1 MSLEKFKSFGKKIEV
16 IKHTNNEV
24 WIYTRVSSKDQ
35 ESNKSLTTQLEAG
48 HKLAK
53 EKNFIVT
60 NTFGGTYESASGD
73 ISRTE
78 FMKLM
83 GAVRSSRKKPYAIL
97 IYTLS
102 RFSRTGGNGISLAN
116 ELVEKLGVHLYEV
129 STERNTFTEVGKL
142 EVYQELL
149 KARQENITRLSVT
162 MPGLK
167 KFVEEGNWLGKAPR
181 GYDHYG
187 HRTKNHKFYSQT
199 QKIKINEEGK
209 TLKLAWQWKLQGE
222 KDHLIIEKLN
232 NIGVS
237 IKKQS
242 LSDMWRN
249 PFYCGISNHKLLD
262 GEIVEG
268 NWAKIVSR
276 NDFLRVQEIL
286 KCSHQG
292 YKQDKASPDRPLN
305 GFIVCNECK
314 GKMTGYENKKKG
326 IHYYKCQ
333 NGCKSSINANKT
345 IKAKADGAHEL
356 FLSLLSKYTLDPTIQ
371 DLFKEQLRLTY
382 NTLNNGKD
390 GEAKELKKELE
401 RAQNELKSLKKN
413 YALGKDIDSDI
424 YEELKVEFEKKIISL
439 TEALEK
445 VDSKISNLENYI
457 DISLEVALNLRKYW
471 ASEELDIKKRIQELV
486 FGTEL
491 SIDVKNRSY
500 LTKNVNEIF
509 QISAAINGVSGDEKE
524 KRQLRNQ
531 LPSSLVAGTG
541 LEPMTFGL

>member
-1 MSLEKFKSFGKKIEV
+1 M
-16 IKHTNNEV
+16 
-24 WIYTRVSSKDQ
+24 
-35 ESNKSLTTQLEAG
+35 
-48 HKLAK
+48 AK
-53 EKNFIVT
+53 EKNFVVT

-73 ISRTE
+73 ISRKE

-83 GAVRSSRKKPYAIL
+83 GAVRSSKKKPYAIL
-97 IYTLS
+97 LFTLS

-129 STERNTFTEVGKL
+129 STGRNTFTEVGKL
-142 EVYQELL
+142 EVYHELL

-167 KFVEEGNWLGKAPR
+167 KFVAEGNWLGKAPR

-199 QKIKINEEGK
+199 QKIRINEEGK

-222 KDHLIIEKLN
+222 KDYLIIDKLN
-232 NIGVS
+232 KIGVS

-249 PFYCGISNHKLLD
+249 PFYCGVSNHKLLD

-268 NWAKIVSR
+268 NWEKIVSR

-286 KCSHQG
+286 KYSHQG

-345 IKAKADGAHEL
+345 IKAKNDGAHEL
-356 FLSLLSKYTLDPTIQ
+356 FQNLLCNYTLDPSMQ
-371 DLFKEQLRLTY
+371 DLFKEQLKLTY
-382 NTLNNGKD
+382 NTLNNGRD
-390 GEAKELKKELE
+390 NEAKELKKELE
-401 RAQNELKSLKKN
+401 KAKNELKSLKRS
-413 YALGKDIDSDI
+413 YALGKNIDSDI
-424 YEELKVEFEKKIISL
+424 YEELKVEFERKMVSL
-439 TEALEK
+439 AEDLQK

-457 DISLEVALNLRKYW
+457 GISLKVALNLSKYW

-486 FGTEL
+486 FGSEL

-500 LTKNVNEIF
+500 LTKKVNEIF
-509 QISAAINGVSGDEKE
+509 VISAAIKDVSEEAKE
-524 KRQLRNQ
+524 KRQLISQ